1 MADREMSEEVFCLA
15 VHDQVHDL
23 LGQMIRNER
32 GVFEM
37 PLINE
42 LCDSETGDRFAD
54 AASLVERIII
64 FRTCRAK
71 RSS

>member
-23 LGQMIRNER
+23 LGQMVRNER
-32 GVFEM
+32 GVLEM
-37 PLINE
+37 SMVDEPRN
-42 LCDSETGDRFAD
+42 SETGDRFAD
-54 AASLVERIII
+54 TASLVERIMI